1 MQLRREYV
9 LVLAPRL
16 PLAAASW
23 AVLIWQAGM
32 MNGMGLT
39 MGLGI
44 GVFLAV
50 WVVMMVAMMF
60 PATAPMNLAFARVQR
75 ERGNFERACVLPW
88 IFVGAYLLVWTLFG
102 VLAYL
107 IASAASELARTVPW
121 LMRNATRIGGG
132 ILVLAGLYQFTPVK
146 CVCLAKCCRP
156 QQFMHD

>member
-16 PLAAASW
+16 PLAAAAW
-23 AVLIWQAGM
+23 VVLIWQAGM
-32 MNGMGLT
+32 MAGMGLM

-75 ERGNFERACVLPW
+75 ERGSFVSFILKNWLFLRKRA
-88 IFVGAYLLVWTLFG
+88 TL
-102 VLAYL
+102 
-107 IASAASELARTVPW
+107 
-121 LMRNATRIGGG
+121 
-132 ILVLAGLYQFTPVK
+132 
-146 CVCLAKCCRP
+146 
-156 QQFMHD
+156 